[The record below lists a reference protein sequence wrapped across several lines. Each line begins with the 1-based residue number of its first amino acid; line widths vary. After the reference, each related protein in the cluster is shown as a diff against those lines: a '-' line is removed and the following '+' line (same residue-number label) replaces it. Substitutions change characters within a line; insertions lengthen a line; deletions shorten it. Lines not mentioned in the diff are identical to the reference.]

1 MPRRSNPFDERE
13 SQTPGLVWLVRLAV
27 LAAAVTACF
36 TAGLV
41 LLNRWQEA
49 RFSSVISVEGGDPRL
64 NPIDRLYL
72 QSQLALGADELSGPA
87 GSGNQPIL
95 FEIAPGQSANEIAA
109 NLEANGLLAN
119 TELFIHYLRYY
130 GLDSR
135 IDAGT
140 FEIDPQLTIPQMAT
154 TLTRAHL
161 QDITLNFLEGW
172 RAEEMAEYLSV
183 TQPANIDAD
192 EFLALVQRR
201 SSLNLSEYDFLASLP
216 FGASLEGFLYPD
228 AYRIPVDAN
237 AQYLVNLMLN
247 NFAEQVTPAMRQSFG
262 AQGLSVYDAVT
273 LASIVQREA
282 IIPEEKPIMVGV
294 FLNRLAKLMFLQ
306 ADPTVQYALGWQS
319 ETQTWWKSPLEAA
332 DLEVESSY
340 NTYFAGGLPP
350 GPISNPGLASLQAAA
365 NPVKSEYLFFVLDCQ
380 SELTGAHVFSNT
392 YEEHVANV
400 ELCQ

>member
-13 SQTPGLVWLVRLAV
+13 SQTSGLVWLVRLAV

-49 RFSSVISVEGGDPRL
+49 RLSSVITVEGGDPRL

-87 GSGNQPIL
+87 GSGDQPIR
-95 FEIAPGQSANEIAA
+95 FEIAPGQSANEIAT
-109 NLEANGLLAN
+109 NLQASGLLVN

-140 FEIDPQLTIPQMAT
+140 FEIDPQLTIPQMAM

-172 RAEEMAEYLSV
+172 RAEEMAEYLAV

-282 IIPEEKPIMVGV
+282 IVPEEKPIMVGV
-294 FLNRLAKLMFLQ
+294 FLNRLATLMPLQ

-319 ETQTWWKSPLEAA
+319 ETQTWWKSPLEVA

-350 GPISNPGLASLQAAA
+350 GPISNPGLASLQATA
-365 NPVKSEYLFFVLDCQ
+365 NPVKSEYLFFVLDCR
-380 SELTGAHVFSNT
+380 SELTGAHIFSNT

-400 ELCQ
+400 EICQ

>member
-1 MPRRSNPFDERE
+1 MTRRPNPFDERE
-13 SQTPGLVWLVRLAV
+13 NQSSGLAWLVRVAV
-27 LAAAVTACF
+27 LALAVTACF

-41 LLNRWQEA
+41 LLNRWQAA
-49 RFSSVISVEGGDPRL
+49 RLSSVITVEGGDPRL

-72 QSQLALGADELSGPA
+72 QSQLALGADELSEPA
-87 GSGNQPIL
+87 GSGNEPVR
-95 FEIAPGQSANEIAA
+95 FEVAPGQSANEIAA
-109 NLEANGLLAN
+109 NLQASGLLAN

-135 IDAGT
+135 LEAGI
-140 FEIDPQLTIPQMAT
+140 FEIDPQFTIPQMAT

-172 RAEEMAEYLSV
+172 RAEEMTHYLAV

-201 SSLNLSEYDFLASLP
+201 SSLDLSEHDFLASLP
-216 FGASLEGFLYPD
+216 FGASLEGFLFPD
-228 AYRIPVDAN
+228 AYQLPVDAD
-237 AQYLVNLMLN
+237 AQYLVNLMLD

-262 AQGLSVYDAVT
+262 AHGLSVHDAVI

-282 IIPEEKPIMVGV
+282 IVPEEKPIMVGV
-294 FLNRLAKLMFLQ
+294 FLNRLARLMPLQ
-306 ADPTVQYALGWQS
+306 ADPTVQYALGWQP
-319 ETQTWWKSPLEAA
+319 ETQTWWKVPLDVA

-340 NTYFAGGLPP
+340 NTYAVGGLPP

-365 NPVKSEYLFFVLDCQ
+365 NPVESEYLFFVLDCRA
-380 SELTGAHVFSNT
+380 ELTGVHIFSNT

-400 ELCQ
+400 EYCR